1 MSVRSEKTSSTCRHR
16 CDDVARSIRKK
27 PKQPF
32 FMVLLRL
39 FLLFGLVRFAPIPH
53 GVQNRL
59 QAVAQIGERV
69 LYTGRYLCIDLA
81 AQQPAFLHIPK
92 LCGQHLLGH
101 TADGFFYSPK
111 RFVPGSR
118 SRRINTFH
126 LLPIR
131 ANVISTGQAGNGFA
145 FVCSLIR
152 DTSANGFCWLVTI
165 KSYNTACYVVK
176 YGVLYA
182 CRKKFELTKSLKALV
197 ITPSFPF
204 GNRPIVSGR

>member
-1 MSVRSEKTSSTCRHR
+1 MIHSKRLSLHQIHRNHSIMTMEFWWWVFWLFTQARVIGTLIPESYLWIFCPKYLLGMSATDQTPLDRFSAWEFDRSEFQDSATDLSANGHKASHQSGDIVPHGDSMSVRSEKTSSTCRHR

-81 AQQPAFLHIPK
+81 A
-92 LCGQHLLGH
+92 
-101 TADGFFYSPK
+101 
-111 RFVPGSR
+111 
-118 SRRINTFH
+118 
-126 LLPIR
+126 
-131 ANVISTGQAGNGFA
+131 
-145 FVCSLIR
+145 
-152 DTSANGFCWLVTI
+152 
-165 KSYNTACYVVK
+165 
-176 YGVLYA
+176 
-182 CRKKFELTKSLKALV
+182 
-197 ITPSFPF
+197 
-204 GNRPIVSGR
+204 